1 MELYDMFRAVLDGKI
16 KHSDIVPLLAE
27 MVSKMV

>member
-16 KHSDIVPLLAE
+16 KHSDLVPSLAE
-27 MVSKMV
+27 MIGKMV